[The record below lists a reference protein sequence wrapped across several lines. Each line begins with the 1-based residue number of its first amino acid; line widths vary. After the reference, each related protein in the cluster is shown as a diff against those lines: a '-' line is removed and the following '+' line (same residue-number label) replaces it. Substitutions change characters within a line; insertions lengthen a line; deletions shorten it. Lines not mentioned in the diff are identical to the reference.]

1 VLSSVS
7 FLRWQQ
13 KSRSIGSLGGFKD
26 HHMRTSRLFV
36 IRIISASGSGSSGSA
51 CGRLVPCLVVPIS
64 VRNLTPGA
72 MVWSMP
78 ASRFG
83 KVGSVS
89 SIQ

>member
-1 VLSSVS
+1 MPSSVS

-26 HHMRTSRLFV
+26 HHMWTSRLFL
-36 IRIISASGSGSSGSA
+36 IQIISESGSGSSGLSSRR
-51 CGRLVPCLVVPIS
+51 GVPCFVAPIS
-64 VRNLTPGA
+64 RPNPTPGT
-72 MVWSMP
+72 MVLSMP

-83 KVGSVS
+83 KVCSVS